1 MTLTATVRVASLWPM
16 RFMEDLFAKVLL
28 QEALDVVSE
37 VELQKLV
44 VPSDSQYSDVYCEP
58 RPQRPPKQEV
68 PYLGVLWEMTQTI
81 CTFEPFSQTPT
92 VTNLRAL
99 ARKQL
104 ALHHQLCHAAD
115 NDALPMPPQWILSPG
130 VPHRALQALGAV
142 RATDWPTGFY
152 RSGELLGQWIVV
164 LPELV
169 AEGSPETRVL
179 RLLGPPKQR
188 LATMEELEQLPSS
201 DPTRQPLL
209 EILSE
214 LIYLTRV
221 KLKSAEPLSEPESAN
236 MTELRREFEAFKASL
251 RLEGRVEGERE
262 GETKGRVEG
271 KSEALLAVLTARG
284 VVVPE
289 AVRQK
294 ILACRDLATL
304 DRLLVQAA
312 TATSPDDV
320 LIAAA

>member
-1 MTLTATVRVASLWPM
+1 M

-99 ARKQL
+99 ASKQL
-104 ALHHQLCHAAD
+104 ALHHQLCHAAED
-115 NDALPMPPQWILSPG
+115 DALPMPPQWILSPG

-169 AEGSPETRVL
+169 AERRRPRRGCCDCWDRPNSDWRRWKNWSSCRAAIRRDNRCL
-179 RLLGPPKQR
+179 R
-188 LATMEELEQLPSS
+188 S
-201 DPTRQPLL
+201 
-209 EILSE
+209 
-214 LIYLTRV
+214 
-221 KLKSAEPLSEPESAN
+221 
-236 MTELRREFEAFKASL
+236 
-251 RLEGRVEGERE
+251 
-262 GETKGRVEG
+262 
-271 KSEALLAVLTARG
+271 
-284 VVVPE
+284 
-289 AVRQK
+289 
-294 ILACRDLATL
+294 
-304 DRLLVQAA
+304 
-312 TATSPDDV
+312 
-320 LIAAA
+320 

>member
-68 PYLGVLWEMTQTI
+68 PYLGVLWEMTRTI

-104 ALHHQLCHAAD
+104 ALHHQLCHAAAD
-115 NDALPMPPQWILSPG
+115 DALPMPPQWILSPG
-130 VPHRALQALGAV
+130 MPHRALQALGAV

-152 RSGELLGQWIVV
+152 RSGEFLEQWIVV

-188 LATMEELEQLPSS
+188 LATMVELAKLPSS
-201 DPTRQPLL
+201 DPARQRLL
-209 EILSE
+209 AILNE
-214 LIYLTRV
+214 LIYVTRIQPE
-221 KLKSAEPLSEPESAN
+221 SAEPLADPESDD
-236 MTELRREFEAFKASL
+236 MTVTELRREFEEFKASL
-251 RLEGRVEGERE
+251 RLETKGKAEGKAEGES
-262 GETKGRVEG
+262 KGRVEG
-271 KSEALLAVLTARG
+271 KPR
-284 VVVPE
+284 
-289 AVRQK
+289 RCWQ
-294 ILACRDLATL
+294 C
-304 DRLLVQAA
+304 
-312 TATSPDDV
+312 
-320 LIAAA
+320 

>member
-1 MTLTATVRVASLWPM
+1 M

-68 PYLGVLWEMTQTI
+68 PYLGVLWEMTRTI

-104 ALHHQLCHAAD
+104 ALHHQLCHAAAD
-115 NDALPMPPQWILSPG
+115 DALPMPPQWILSPG
-130 VPHRALQALGAV
+130 MPHRALQALGAV

-188 LATMEELEQLPSS
+188 LAAMEELEQLPSS

-251 RLEGRVEGERE
+251 RLEG
-262 GETKGRVEG
+262 ETKGKAEG
-271 KSEALLAVLTARG
+271 ESKGRAEALLAVLTARG
-284 VVVPE
+284 VEVPE
-289 AVRQK
+289 VVKQK

>member
-1 MTLTATVRVASLWPM
+1 M

-104 ALHHQLCHAAD
+104 ALHHQLCHAAKD
-115 NDALPMPPQWILSPG
+115 DALPMPPQWILSPG
-130 VPHRALQALGAV
+130 MPHRALRARPM

-152 RSGELLGQWIVV
+152 RSGEFLGAVDCG
-164 LPELV
+164 
-169 AEGSPETRVL
+169 AAGASGRAASPETRVL

-188 LATMEELEQLPSS
+188 LA
-201 DPTRQPLL
+201 DD
-209 EILSE
+209 
-214 LIYLTRV
+214 
-221 KLKSAEPLSEPESAN
+221 
-236 MTELRREFEAFKASL
+236 
-251 RLEGRVEGERE
+251 GRTG
-262 GETKGRVEG
+262 
-271 KSEALLAVLTARG
+271 
-284 VVVPE
+284 
-289 AVRQK
+289 
-294 ILACRDLATL
+294 
-304 DRLLVQAA
+304 
-312 TATSPDDV
+312 
-320 LIAAA
+320 AAAEQRSDATTAA

>member
-1 MTLTATVRVASLWPM
+1 M

-104 ALHHQLCHAAD
+104 ALHHQLCHAAED
-115 NDALPMPPQWILSPG
+115 DALPMPPQWILSPG

-284 VVVPE
+284 VEVPE

>member
-1 MTLTATVRVASLWPM
+1 M

-68 PYLGVLWEMTQTI
+68 PYLGVLWEMTRTI

-104 ALHHQLCHAAD
+104 ALHHQLCHAAAD
-115 NDALPMPPQWILSPG
+115 DALPMPPQWILSPG
-130 VPHRALQALGAV
+130 MPHRALQALGAV

-188 LATMEELEQLPSS
+188 LAAMEELEQLPSS

-221 KLKSAEPLSEPESAN
+221 KLKSAEPLAEPESAD
-236 MTELRREFEAFKASL
+236 MTVTELRREFEEFKASL
-251 RLEGRVEGERE
+251 RLEG
-262 GETKGRVEG
+262 ETKGKAEG
-271 KSEALLAVLTARG
+271 ESKGRAEALLAVLTARG
-284 VVVPE
+284 VEVPE
-289 AVRQK
+289 VVKQK

>member
-1 MTLTATVRVASLWPM
+1 M

-68 PYLGVLWEMTQTI
+68 PYLGVLWEMTRTV

-92 VTNLRAL
+92 VANLRAL

-104 ALHHQLCHAAD
+104 ALHHQLCHAAAD
-115 NDALPMPPQWILSPG
+115 DALPMPPQWILSPG
-130 VPHRALQALGAV
+130 MPHRALALTH
-142 RATDWPTGFY
+142 ATPAPDWPTGFY
-152 RSGELLGQWIVV
+152 RSGEFLEQWIVV
-164 LPELV
+164 LPELDR
-169 AEGSPETRVL
+169 AASPETRVL

-188 LATMEELEQLPSS
+188 LATMVELAKLPSS
-201 DPTRQPLL
+201 DPARQRLL
-209 EILSE
+209 AILNE
-214 LIYLTRV
+214 LIYVTRIQPE
-221 KLKSAEPLSEPESAN
+221 SAEPLADPESDD
-236 MTELRREFEAFKASL
+236 MTVTELRREFEEFKASL
-251 RLEGRVEGERE
+251 RLEG
-262 GETKGRVEG
+262 ETKGESKG
-271 KSEALLAVLTARG
+271 KAEALLAVLTARG
-284 VVVPE
+284 VEVPE
-289 AVRQK
+289 VVRQK
-294 ILACRDLATL
+294 ILACRDMATL

>member
-1 MTLTATVRVASLWPM
+1 
-16 RFMEDLFAKVLL
+16 MEDLFAKVLL

-68 PYLGVLWEMTQTI
+68 PYLGVLWEMTRTV

-92 VTNLRAL
+92 VANLRAL

-104 ALHHQLCHAAD
+104 ALHHQLCHAAED
-115 NDALPMPPQWILSPG
+115 DALPMPPQWILSPG
-130 VPHRALQALGAV
+130 MPHRALQALGAV

-188 LATMEELEQLPSS
+188 LAAMEELEQLPSS

-251 RLEGRVEGERE
+251 RLEGEAKGKAEGES
-262 GETKGRVEG
+262 KGKAEG

-284 VVVPE
+284 VEVPE
-289 AVRQK
+289 VVKQK